1 MNDPLDL
8 SQEGAEAIEPEA
20 GPLSDGEDPL
30 AGVPEDIRDL
40 LPGYLQNRR
49 RDLALCREHLQA
61 GRFEPIRVAAHGMAG
76 SGGAYGFDEIT
87 RIGRALHAAV
97 RAASADGCA
106 RALDEL
112 EAFLRRVDAAS
123 ERASSPPGGPASG
136 GGAP

>member
-8 SQEGAEAIEPEA
+8 SQEEAEATEREA
-20 GPLSDGEDPL
+20 GPLPDGDDPL
-30 AGVPEDIRDL
+30 ASVPPDIRDL

-76 SGGAYGFDEIT
+76 SGGAYGLDEIT

-97 RAASADGCA
+97 RAASGDGCA

-123 ERASSPPGGPASG
+123 GGASPPPGDPASG
-136 GGAP
+136 GGSP